1 MTWSPPPNGSAI
13 TPIPASAEPPAA
25 GRGSAL
31 RWGIAIGVTALV
43 LAVVAIAI
51 VLTSGRS
58 APSALAGHV
67 PIQNVLLYGEVRLD
81 LPGDQ
86 RQKLGDFLSKFPGF
100 ADQSTLDLKLDDA
113 MDRVLAGMTGNT
125 QSWTTD
131 IKPWFGGQ
139 LAFAVG
145 DLPQPGFNGEARS
158 LVLATVKDGAVAQA
172 WIDRVVTGQT
182 TSSAD
187 YKGTRLTVLEGFD
200 GRSAVG
206 IIGGQVLV
214 AGSQATVEGAVDIA
228 GQSNFGKN
236 ERFVEARAA
245 LQGDDLGYVYLDLR
259 HLLDYLEASMQSGGQ
274 APFEIGDF
282 ATLPDWVTAR
292 IKAES
297 DALVFEAVNPHVA
310 PLAPLENRAS
320 RITPNLP
327 PGTIAV
333 FDAHE
338 FGNQV
343 ETVIGRFQANPL
355 LAAGFSEIEPTLELL
370 FGGIDGLLGW
380 MDDVG
385 FALTRVGEVVDGGL
399 IITTQDRAAAEALTD
414 RLSGF
419 VALSGLPGASIREEA
434 YNGATIQIV
443 DLGDWQDLSIL
454 TGGGLPFTGRAE
466 LTYAVTDGYVVFGSG
481 TGFVKQ
487 VLDAGP
493 GPSLADDPRFQGL
506 LGRAGADNTGA
517 TFIDLTAIR
526 ELAEAQMASNP
537 AALAAYERDVK
548 PFLVPFD
555 AIVHGSTIGGN
566 VDRLLVTFVV
576 K

>member
-1 MTWSPPPNGSAI
+1 MTWTPPPNGSAI
-13 TPIPASAEPPAA
+13 TPIPATSEPPAA
-25 GRGSAL
+25 GRGSAV

-43 LAVVAIAI
+43 VAAVGIAI

-67 PIQNVLLYGEVRLD
+67 PIDNVLMYGEVRLD

-113 MDRVLAGMTGNT
+113 MDRVLAGMTAGG
-125 QSWTTD
+125 QSWTGD

-145 DLPQPGFNGEARS
+145 DLPQPGLNGQPRA
-158 LVLATVKDGAVAQA
+158 LLLATVKDAGLAQA
-172 WIDRVVTGQT
+172 WIDRVVTGQS

-187 YKGTRLTVLEGFD
+187 YRGTRLTTIEGFD

-214 AGSQATVEGAVDIA
+214 AGSQGTVEASVDLA
-228 GQSNFGKN
+228 GGSDLNKN

-245 LQGDDLGYVYLDLR
+245 LQGDDLGFVYLHLR
-259 HLLDYLEASMQSGGQ
+259 YLLDYIEAGMQSTQ
-274 APFEIGDF
+274 SPAVFDLADF
-282 ATLPDWVTAR
+282 ATLPDWATAR
-292 IKAES
+292 LRAES

-310 PLAPLENRAS
+310 PIAPLDNRAS

-343 ETVIGRFQANPL
+343 ETLIGRFKANPV
-355 LAAGFSEIEPTLELL
+355 LAVAFSEIEPTLELV
-370 FGGIDGLLGW
+370 FGGFDGLLGW

-385 FALTRVGEVVDGGL
+385 FAVTRVGDVVDGGL
-399 IITTQDRAAAEALTD
+399 IVTTQDRAAAEALTN

-419 VALSGLPGASIREEA
+419 VALSGLPGASVREEVH
-434 YNGATIQIV
+434 NGTAIQIV
-443 DLGDWQDLSIL
+443 DLGDWQDLSMLI
-454 TGGGLPFTGRAE
+454 GGVPFSGRAQIA
-466 LTYAVTDGYVVFGSG
+466 YAVTDGYVVFGSG

-493 GPSLADDPRFQGL
+493 GPALADDPRFQAL
-506 LGRAGADNTGA
+506 LGRVGADNTGA

-526 ELAEAQMASNP
+526 ELAESELVADQ

-555 AIVHGSTIGGN
+555 AIVHGSKIGGN
-566 VDRLLVTFVV
+566 VDRLVVTFVV

>member
-1 MTWSPPPNGSAI
+1 MTWTPPPNGSAI
-13 TPIPASAEPPAA
+13 TPIPASGEPPAA

-43 LAVVAIAI
+43 VAIVAIAI

-67 PIQNVLLYGEVRLD
+67 PIENVIMYGEVRLD

-113 MDRVLAGMTGNT
+113 MDRILASMTGS
-125 QSWTTD
+125 QSWTAD

-145 DLPQPGFNGEARS
+145 DLPQPGFNGEPRS
-158 LVLATVKDGAVAQA
+158 LVLATVKDAGVAQA
-172 WIDRVVTGQT
+172 WVDRVITGQT

-187 YKGTRLTVLEGFD
+187 YKGTRLTVVEGFD

-214 AGSQATVEGAVDIA
+214 AGSQASVEASVDIA
-228 GQSNFGKN
+228 GQSAFGKN
-236 ERFVEARAA
+236 ERFVEARGA
-245 LQGDDLGYVYLDLR
+245 LQGDDLGFMFLNLRYV
-259 HLLDYLEASMQSGGQ
+259 LDYLEASVESG
-274 APFEIGDF
+274 APAAFDIADF

-292 IKAES
+292 LRAES
-297 DALVFEAVNPHVA
+297 DSLVFEAVNPHVA

-343 ETVIGRFQANPL
+343 ESLIGRFQANPL

-370 FGGIDGLLGW
+370 FGGIDGLVGW
-380 MDDVG
+380 MDDIG
-385 FALTRVGEVVDGGL
+385 FAVTRVGDVVDGGL

-434 YNGATIQIV
+434 YGGATIQIV
-443 DLGDWQDLSIL
+443 DLGDWQDLSMLI
-454 TGGGLPFTGRAE
+454 GGGAPFTGRAE
-466 LTYAVTDGYVVFGSG
+466 LAYAVTDGYVVFGSG

-493 GPSLADDPRFQGL
+493 GPSLADDPRFQAL
-506 LGRAGADNTGA
+506 LGRVAADNTGA

-526 ELAEAQMASNP
+526 ALAEATLAADP
-537 AALAAYERDVK
+537 AALATYERDVK
-548 PFLVPFD
+548 PFLEPLD
-555 AIVHGSTIGGN
+555 AIIHGSTIGGS
-566 VDRLLVTFVV
+566 VDRLVVTFVV